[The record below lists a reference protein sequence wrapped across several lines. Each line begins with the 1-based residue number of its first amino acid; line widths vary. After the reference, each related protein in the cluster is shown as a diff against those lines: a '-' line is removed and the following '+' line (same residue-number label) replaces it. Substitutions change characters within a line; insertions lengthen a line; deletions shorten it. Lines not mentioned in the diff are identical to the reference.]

1 MTSGGATSGLP
12 RRANARRSTRRGVS
26 KRWCSSRARRSSCP
40 GVGDMRRVPW
50 FYRVLLHA
58 FPADVRREVGKDMGV
73 MFTRQLQEAH
83 GHRFG
88 AAQLWLRA
96 SVDAI
101 VNGIGERFNRPR
113 RVQGLGG
120 VKRWRWWMH
129 AFVQDVRYALRV
141 MARQPGVTL
150 VAVLTLALG
159 IGANTAIFSAV
170 NAILLRPL
178 PYDDPHR
185 VMMVW
190 EKRQAE
196 GVNDNVV
203 SPADFLDWTRM
214 NTTFESMAAMTS
226 TAVDLTGNGAPVRL
240 SPARV
245 SPPFFDVLRIKPQL
259 GRFFRPD
266 EAIAGK
272 PRVVVLSHQAW
283 TSRFGSDPNIVGR
296 SLTLN
301 GTAVEVIGVLP
312 ASFEFPDDSLD
323 LWAPLALEGT
333 PQPPTRTSHQL
344 TVFARL
350 KPGVTLEQARA
361 DMERVGQ
368 TLQQQYPEANRNHSA
383 WVIPLE
389 DRLKTPVRSSL
400 LMLLGAVAFVLL
412 IACVNVANVLL
423 AKAAGR
429 RREMAVRSA
438 VGAGRARLAGQ
449 MLTES
454 LVLAIFGGAAGI
466 AVAWWGIA
474 AMKQLIPDSV
484 PVVGL
489 SHLRLEPRVLAFT
502 GAVSVATGLLFGML
516 PAWQLAGQDVNASL
530 KDGGRSPGGVRRRLR
545 VALVVSEI
553 ALASLLLVAAGLT
566 LRSFQ
571 AVLNQPAG
579 FRIDKSLTVTVLLPG
594 ARYKTQAAFL
604 NAFESLEERFASLPG
619 VRLVGATSHLPLST
633 RDSRQGV
640 TVEGR
645 DPVPD
650 SPTRA
655 HPRMVT
661 PNYFKAMGITVIAGR
676 GFAPA
681 DGPESPRVAIVNETM
696 AKRYWPNASPIGKR
710 VKFNGNGEEWMEVVG
725 VIADV
730 KHWGLEAPVDPE
742 LYRPLRQA
750 FSPLMTFVVNTEGDG
765 AQLAAAAGE
774 QVRAVDPNLPLSR
787 LQTVAD
793 VAGGWAA
800 PRRAGM
806 LLIAAFGVLALVL
819 AAAGIH
825 GVMSHLVALRTAEI
839 GVRMTLGA
847 SPARM
852 MAHILQEGAVQATIG
867 LAIGLTGGV
876 LLMHAFRTILF
887 GVEPADPFTLIA
899 VAAGLFIT
907 ALAACAIPA
916 RKAMRVDPVTALR
929 SM

>member
-1 MTSGGATSGLP
+1 MTSGGATSGL
-12 RRANARRSTRRGVS
+12 RRGADARPSTRRGAS
-26 KRWCSSRARRSSCP
+26 KRWCSNRARRSSCP

-58 FPADVRREVGKDMGV
+58 FPADVRREVGKDMGA
-73 MFTRQLQEAH
+73 MFTRQLQETH

-101 VNGIGERFNRPR
+101 VNGIGERFNRPG
-113 RVQGLGG
+113 RVQGHGAG

-150 VAVLTLALG
+150 VAVVTLALG

-203 SPADFLDWTRM
+203 SPADFLDWAGM

-226 TAVDLTGNGAPVRL
+226 TAVDLTGNGEPVLL
-240 SPARV
+240 STALV
-245 SPPFFDVLRIKPQL
+245 SPPFFDVLRIRPQL
-259 GRFFRPD
+259 GRFFRSD
-266 EAIAGK
+266 EAIVGK

-283 TSRFGSDPNIVGR
+283 TSRFGSDANIVGR

-454 LVLAIFGGAAGI
+454 LVLALLGGVASLL
-466 AVAWWGIA
+466 VAWWGIEA
-474 AMKQLIPDSV
+474 LKQLVPDGV
-484 PVVGL
+484 PVLGL

-502 GAVSVATGLLFGML
+502 AAISLVTGTLFGFL
-516 PAWQLAGQDVNASL
+516 PAWQLASQDANASL
-530 KDGGRSPGGVRRRLR
+530 KDGGRSPGGVRRPLR

-579 FRIDKSLTVTVLLPG
+579 FRIDKSLTVTVVLPG
-594 ARYKTQAAFL
+594 TRYRTAESNVA
-604 NAFESLEERFASLPG
+604 AFESLEQRLASLPG
-619 VRLVGATSHLPLST
+619 ARLVGGTNFLPLSA
-633 RDSRQGV
+633 RDGRQGV

-645 DPVPD
+645 DPTPD

-655 HPRMVT
+655 HPRSVT
-661 PNYFKAMGITVIAGR
+661 PNYFRALGVTVVSGR
-676 GFAPA
+676 GFTAA
-681 DGPESPRVAIVNETM
+681 DNENAPRVAIVNETM
-696 AKRYWPNASPIGKR
+696 ARRYWPNASPVGKR
-710 VKFNGNGEEWMEVVG
+710 VRFNGTEEWMEVVG
-725 VIADV
+725 IIADV
-730 KHWGLEAPVDPE
+730 RHWGLDQRVNPE
-742 LYRPLRQA
+742 LYRPLRQGVT
-750 FSPLMTFVVNTEGDG
+750 PLMTFVVAAEGDG
-765 AQLAAAAGE
+765 AQLAAAARE
-774 QVRAVDPNLPLSR
+774 QVHAVDPNLVAR
-787 LQTVAD
+787 LQTMNEVAAAS
-793 VAGGWAA
+793 VAS
-800 PRRAGM
+800 RRAGM
-806 LLIAAFGVLALVL
+806 LLIAVFGVLALVL

-825 GVMSHLVALRTAEI
+825 AVMSHLVALRTAGI
-839 GVRMTLGA
+839 GVRVTLGGG
-847 SPARM
+847 PA
-852 MAHILQEGAVQATIG
+852 
-867 LAIGLTGGV
+867 
-876 LLMHAFRTILF
+876 
-887 GVEPADPFTLIA
+887 
-899 VAAGLFIT
+899 
-907 ALAACAIPA
+907 
-916 RKAMRVDPVTALR
+916 
-929 SM
+929 